1 MIKMCD
7 FKRCVNTMYIFRWRL
22 VIYERVHFH
31 RCNKH
36 LGCFVLFYFDAC
48 ILFDLK

>member
-7 FKRCVNTMYIFRWRL
+7 FKRCANTMYIFRWRL

-36 LGCFVLFYFDAC
+36 LGFFVLFYFDAC